1 MKHWYLIAYD
11 IREPKRLRRVH
22 YCLRKQ
28 ALALQKSVF
37 AIETDPI
44 HLEEVLARVRE
55 IADAHEDDIR
65 LYSIPGPAAL
75 WTAGQQEHKLTGLHG
90 GETAAREGSL
100 IKRLFA
106 GLFRREAA

>member
-37 AIETDPI
+37 AIETDPR
-44 HLEEVLARVRE
+44 HLEEVLAQVHDL
-55 IADAHEDDIR
+55 AAPNEDDIR
-65 LYSIPGPAAL
+65 LYAIPGPAAL
-75 WTAGQQEHKLTGLHG
+75 WTAGQQEHKLAGLHG
-90 GETAAREGSL
+90 GETATREGSL
-100 IKRLFA
+100 IKRLFD